1 MNSKI
6 TIDPSICHGRPVI
19 TGTRVLVSNIVAD
32 IAEGTSF
39 ADIMI
44 QYPSVTEEDIKAAVG
59 FCGELANFETVPMHM
74 AK

>member
-32 IAEGTSF
+32 IAEGSSF
-39 ADIMI
+39 SDII
-44 QYPSVTEEDIKAAVG
+44 FQYPSITEKDIKAAIG
-59 FCGELANFETVPMHM
+59 FCSELANFETVPMHI